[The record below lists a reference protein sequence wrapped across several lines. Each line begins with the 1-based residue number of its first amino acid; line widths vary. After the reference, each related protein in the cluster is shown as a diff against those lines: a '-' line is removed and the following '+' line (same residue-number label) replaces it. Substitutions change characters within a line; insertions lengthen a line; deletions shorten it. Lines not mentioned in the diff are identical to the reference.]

1 VALIA
6 VAGSAV
12 AAGAMWSDA
21 GSGRDPRPA
30 AAGSAGGGAVAQV
43 LLPGPASTSRA
54 TGSASSS
61 HSAGTSSAPGEVS
74 AAARAV
80 SYLGHTFTVPAGWHL
95 VDLSGDSS
103 RCVRFDVH
111 AVYFGYPSAEQ
122 RCSGQADGSVQGA
135 VLVQPSPAATTASAT
150 DDPLNQRITA
160 TLRGVQITASYGTDR
175 SSVLSLLSH
184 AGVPTPTEA
193 PTNESTADVSNRVAA
208 NLGSIH
214 SSVTPQIVGAMTQ
227 VFTGLGFDACTAPS
241 TADMA
246 AWTGSPF
253 GAVGVYIG
261 GAQRACTQ
269 PNLTASWV
277 TAETKAGWRLM
288 PLYVGPQVAYGTVTD
303 PAAQGKASADDAA
316 TQASSLGL
324 GSGALLYY
332 DMEGGSYTAA
342 QNATAQAFVSAWTA
356 ELHALHYHAAV
367 YGNESGAV
375 GAMISVWGST
385 TVPDVIDVANWNG
398 NADDDPGAD
407 PADHWHGHRVHQ
419 FQGDDANATYG
430 GVTIDID
437 HDYFGLAA
445 PCGPSLS
452 SGAVVQPRFMTS
464 CAASPAPAPSASQ

>member
-1 VALIA
+1 MALIA

-21 GSGRDPRPA
+21 GPGGDSRPA
-30 AAGSAGGGAVAQV
+30 AAGSAAGGAVAQV

-54 TGSASSS
+54 SGSASSS

-111 AVYFGYPSAEQ
+111 AVYFGSPSAEQ
-122 RCSGQADGSVQGA
+122 RCAGQAGGSVRGA
-135 VLVQPSPAATTASAT
+135 VLAQPSPAATTASAT

-193 PTNESTADVSNRVAA
+193 PTSESTADVSNRVAA
-208 NLGSIH
+208 NLSSIH
-214 SSVTPQIVGAMTQ
+214 SSVTPQVVGAMTQ

-241 TADMA
+241 TTDMA

-277 TAETKAGWRLM
+277 TTETKAGWRLM
-288 PLYVGPQVAYGTVTD
+288 PLYVGPQVANGTVTD

-452 SGAVVQPRFMTS
+452 SGAVVQPRFVTS